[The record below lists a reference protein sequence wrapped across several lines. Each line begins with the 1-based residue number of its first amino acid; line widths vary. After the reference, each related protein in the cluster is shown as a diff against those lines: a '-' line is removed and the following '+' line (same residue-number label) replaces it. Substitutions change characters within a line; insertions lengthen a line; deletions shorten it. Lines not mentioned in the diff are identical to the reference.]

1 VSDHDMRDVFAR
13 DVERVELPPPQAW
26 IPATRVPGRSIPSG
40 LIAIPALAG
49 VVVLALV
56 AAFVIQLARGDLPP
70 QVGASPSPAPT
81 ASASSE
87 ATSPASAAPSAT
99 ATPSASTTPTP
110 AVLLSSGAVRVTNKL
125 PANGQWA
132 LVLRRALPIEPG
144 SEVVMSPVRDSI
156 TAVPLSGGQEQP
168 LLDFVGIAKQQN
180 RASATNL
187 LREQFSPDGHRL
199 VLSVFSGEDASARL
213 VLVIVDLVNGTVS
226 QLASDAADHF
236 EQPAWSPRGDLVAF
250 KRTRAEPTPAGFA
263 GTIWVVRPD
272 GTGLRQVLGPSTVAI
287 EGTSVLGWNG
297 DGSRIAYLRGF
308 EGSRY
313 YLLDPATGN
322 STTVSGHNAA
332 LGTIAD
338 WREGTP
344 AFAGALME
352 GNYGSAA
359 FIVTAG
365 QDGANA
371 RDVVSDSTN
380 PHNKSFGG
388 ARWRPRSNDILY
400 TEFSGDG
407 STGGWV
413 ATIRITDTSGGAPRV
428 VETEQ
433 SAFILADWTADGRD
447 VAYVSGTE
455 TGVGGAF
462 LVAAD
467 GTNKR
472 SLTSFAG
479 AAGFRTQWLQLAVL
493 SF

>member
-1 VSDHDMRDVFAR
+1 MRDLFSR

-26 IPATRVPGRSIPSG
+26 IPTMRTPRRSLPSG
-40 LIAIPALAG
+40 LVAIPALAG
-49 VVVLALV
+49 VIGLALV
-56 AAFVIQLARGDLPP
+56 AAFVIQLVRGDLPP
-70 QVGASPSPAPT
+70 QVGASASPTTT
-81 ASASSE
+81 ASESSA
-87 ATSPASAAPSAT
+87 ATSSARPAAPSAT
-99 ATPSASTTPTP
+99 VTPAASPTP
-110 AVLLSSGAVRVTNKL
+110 APAALPSSDAVRVTNTL
-125 PANGQWA
+125 PATGQWA
-132 LVLRRALPIEPG
+132 LVLRRNLPIEPG
-144 SEVVMSPVRDSI
+144 SEVFMSAVRDSI
-156 TAVPLSGGQEQP
+156 TAVPLRGGEERP

-187 LREQFSPDGHRL
+187 LREQLSPDGRRI
-199 VLSVFSGEDASARL
+199 VLSVFSGEDANARV

-226 QLASDAADHF
+226 QLVSDAAYHY
-236 EQPAWSPRGDLVAF
+236 ELPAWSPRGDLIAF
-250 KRTRAEPTPAGFA
+250 ARKPAEPTPAGFA

-308 EGSRY
+308 EGSPY

-359 FIVTAG
+359 FLVTAG

-371 RDVVSDSTN
+371 RDIVTDRTN
-380 PHNKSFGG
+380 PHNTSFNG
-388 ARWRPRSNDILY
+388 ARWRPRSNDIMF
-400 TEFSGDG
+400 TQFTADG
-407 STGGWV
+407 SGGGWLS
-413 ATIRITDTSGGAPRV
+413 TIQITDASGRAPQAV
-428 VETEQ
+428 ANEQ
-433 SAFILADWTADGRD
+433 NSFVLADWTADGRD

-455 TGVGGAF
+455 TGAGGAF
-462 LVAAD
+462 LVSAD

-472 SLTSFAG
+472 RLASFTAT
-479 AAGFRTQWLQLAVL
+479 AGFRTQWLQLAVL